1 MTFLITGGRS
11 QTGLA
16 TARYLKDAGKNV
28 VIGSRN
34 GLVLDGYDS
43 VKLDWDV
50 PSTLEAPFAN
60 GQTYQ
65 GVYLV
70 SPLGLGVVDICKNT
84 IAFIDVAVKHGV
96 SRFVLLSG
104 SMVDKAGEYGVAK
117 VHQYLEEKKLD
128 HFVLQ
133 PTMFMD
139 NFLLTY
145 AKGIREKDVIETDT
159 PNAKVP
165 MISVKDIGR
174 FAAEALLKDKIDIT
188 EMKVLGPELVTFDQA
203 AEVLTRV
210 LGRTITH
217 QVVPPEKV
225 VENYVSIPKLG
236 WSKEFAQFVVMAGGA
251 VDAGSEERL
260 FGLPNTLFGEE
271 TFEQWAERF
280 ESSFAPST

>member
-1 MTFLITGGRS
+1 MSFLITGGRS

-34 GLVLDGYDS
+34 GLVPDGYDS
-43 VKLDWDV
+43 VKLDWDD

-65 GVYLV
+65 SVYLV
-70 SPLGLGVVDICKNT
+70 SPLGLGVVDICKNI

-174 FAAEALLKDKIDIT
+174 FSAEALLKDKSDIT
-188 EMKVLGPELVTFDQA
+188 EMRVLGPELVTFDQA
-203 AEVLTRV
+203 AEILTRV
-210 LGRTITH
+210 LGRKITH

-280 ESSFAPST
+280 KSSFAPST